1 MGVSLYALETQP
13 QRAKARSLPSRRL
26 GRRYVR
32 RYAWAK
38 AAATTSS
45 QWGRGPSFLLNR
57 ASAGSCLGPSPSAS
71 SGTLSPITLKASLA
85 PPARAA

>member
-1 MGVSLYALETQP
+1 LEAQP
-13 QRAKARSLPSRRL
+13 QRARSLPSRRL

-38 AAATTSS
+38 AAATASS

-57 ASAGSCLGPSPSAS
+57 ASAGSCLGPSAS
-71 SGTLSPITLKASLA
+71 SGTLSPIALRASLA